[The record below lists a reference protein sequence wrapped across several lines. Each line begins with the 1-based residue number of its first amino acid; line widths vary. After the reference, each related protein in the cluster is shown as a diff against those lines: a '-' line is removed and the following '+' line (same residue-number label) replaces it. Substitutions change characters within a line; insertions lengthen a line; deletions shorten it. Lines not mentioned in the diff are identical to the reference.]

1 MAANN
6 LGRYVWLLD
15 TIRRHK
21 RLTFE
26 EINRLWVCSGLSYG
40 EGDEIPLRTFHN
52 HRKAISD
59 IFDVYIECDNK
70 DGYRYYIDAP
80 EKLKSDSLRSWLIDS
95 YSMLNQ
101 VQADKK
107 LEGRILFEDIPS
119 GHEWLTNI
127 MQAMREEKV
136 LYITYQGFG
145 KPIENSFEIE
155 PYYLKVINRRWYVL
169 ARSPYYSERNQ
180 RQNKEDGDNRPADDY
195 RLYALDR
202 VLDMALTDNHFKMK
216 KSFDIEEYFEGC
228 YGIIANKNIP
238 IERIVL
244 KAWKPHCCYLESL
257 PLHHSQR
264 IIAQDDESIT
274 FELKVRPTFDF
285 YQALLAQTDV
295 AEVLEPESV
304 RQEMKRFTENM
315 LYHYKK

>member
-1 MAANN
+1 M
-6 LGRYVWLLD
+6 
-15 TIRRHK
+15 
-21 RLTFE
+21 
-26 EINRLWVCSGLSYG
+26 
-40 EGDEIPLRTFHN
+40 
-52 HRKAISD
+52 
-59 IFDVYIECDNK
+59 
-70 DGYRYYIDAP
+70 
-80 EKLKSDSLRSWLIDS
+80 
-95 YSMLNQ
+95 
-101 VQADKK
+101 
-107 LEGRILFEDIPS
+107 
-119 GHEWLTNI
+119 
-127 MQAMREEKV
+127 
-136 LYITYQGFG
+136 
-145 KPIENSFEIE
+145 
-155 PYYLKVINRRWYVL
+155 L